1 MKDIIRRDNCAY
13 CLEIRNQRKI
23 SLNIC
28 HKLNNTVKGGGQR
41 TQRTIC
47 LEKNVFSQLRG
58 EFRHFHHQF
67 APE

>member
-47 LEKNVFSQLRG
+47 LEKMFFPN
-58 EFRHFHHQF
+58 
-67 APE
+67 